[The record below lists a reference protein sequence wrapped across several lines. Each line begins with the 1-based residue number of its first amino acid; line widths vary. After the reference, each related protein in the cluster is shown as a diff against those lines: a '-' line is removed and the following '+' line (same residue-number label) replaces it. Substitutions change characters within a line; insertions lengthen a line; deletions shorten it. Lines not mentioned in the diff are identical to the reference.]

1 MFDANYKFWLGGF
14 VEGEGSLVISII
26 KQDKVIYG
34 ILLQPEFNI
43 GQHVNGGSQAAL
55 KYIEKFENFIL

>member
-26 KQDKVIYG
+26 KQDKAIYG
-34 ILLQPEFNI
+34 ILLQPEFNVA
-43 GQHVNGGSQAAL
+43 QHVNGG
-55 KYIEKFENFIL
+55 YP